1 MLTKVKECLNCGQG
15 FAEDNTLIGIPIPSP
30 KSPNCINGHIGPI
43 NRVPLGKYFYIAN
56 FVSLVVA
63 HVSPLYYFFMW
74 SVR

>member
-1 MLTKVKECLNCGQG
+1 MLTKVKECLSCGQG

-30 KSPNCINGHIGPI
+30 NCINGHIGPI
-43 NRVPLGKYFYIAN
+43 KRIPLGKYFYIAN

-63 HVSPLYYFFMW
+63 YVSPLYYYFFMW